1 MTEKIKYVENTK
13 EFDDLLAK
21 EKFVLVDFWATWCA
35 PCRMIAP
42 VIEKL
47 ADQYDG
53 KIAVAKVDV
62 DSNQELSIRYGIQSI
77 PTVILFKEGKVAA
90 KEIGVKPLN
99 SFTKMLDSH
108 IAS

>member
-1 MTEKIKYVENTK
+1 MTEKLNYVKSTK

-47 ADQYDG
+47 ADQYEG

-62 DSNQELSIRYGIQSI
+62 DENQELSIRYGIQSI
-77 PTVILFKEGKVAA
+77 PTVVLFKDGKIEA

-108 IAS
+108 TA

>member
-1 MTEKIKYVENTK
+1 MTEKIKYVNSTK

-21 EKFVLVDFWATWCA
+21 EKYVLVDFWATWCA

-53 KIAVAKVDV
+53 KVTVAKVDV
-62 DSNQELSIRYGIQSI
+62 DQQQELSIRYGISSI
-77 PTVILFKEGKVAA
+77 PTVIFFKEGKIAS

-99 SFTKMLDSH
+99 SFTKMIESN
-108 IAS
+108 IA

>member
-1 MTEKIKYVENTK
+1 MTEKITYVKNTR

-47 ADQYDG
+47 AEQYFG

-62 DSNQELSIRYGIQSI
+62 DANQELSIRYGIQSI
-77 PTVILFKEGKVAA
+77 PTVILFKEGRIEA

-99 SFTKMLDSH
+99 SFTKMLDTH
-108 IAS
+108 IA

>member
-1 MTEKIKYVENTK
+1 MTEKILYVNSTK

-21 EKFVLVDFWATWCA
+21 EKYVLVDFWATWCA

-42 VIEKL
+42 IIEKI

-53 KIAVAKVDV
+53 KVTVAKVDV
-62 DSNQELSIRYGIQSI
+62 DQQQELSIRYGISSI
-77 PTVILFKEGKVAA
+77 PTVIFFKEGKIAS

-99 SFTKMLDSH
+99 SFTKMIESN
-108 IAS
+108 IA

>member
-1 MTEKIKYVENTK
+1 MTEKIIYVNSTK

-21 EKFVLVDFWATWCA
+21 EKYVLVDFWATWCA

-47 ADQYDG
+47 ADQYAG
-53 KIAVAKVDV
+53 KVTVAKVDV
-62 DSNQELSIRYGIQSI
+62 DQQQELSIRYGISSI
-77 PTVILFKEGKVAA
+77 PTVIFFKEGKIAS

-99 SFTKMLDSH
+99 SFTNMIESN
-108 IAS
+108 IA